1 MKLEFCVVR
10 FCLSEFRAICAVI
23 VTSIALCFSATSGA
37 LAQEASTTTFSD
49 GKFVGKWLLTCEE
62 GPCRAFFNL
71 RRDDEIIIVWTMLK
85 NPQTGDATSLIRV
98 PTGVALQPGIRI
110 FAEDDTFFDTP
121 YQVCEPNGCTA
132 ILQMDER
139 FMNAMTD
146 RETAR
151 VAFYRYGEGS
161 PEAYEIPIER
171 LQEALDGI

>member
-1 MKLEFCVVR
+1 MKLECFVVR
-10 FCLSEFRAICAVI
+10 VCLSECRAICAWVFASI
-23 VTSIALCFSATSGA
+23 AFCFSVTSAA
-37 LAQEASTTTFSD
+37 LAQEASSTTFSD

-139 FMNAMTD
+139 FMSVMTD

-161 PEAYEIPIER
+161 PEAYEIPVAMM
-171 LQEALDGI
+171 QEALDGI